1 MAEELESYK
10 KKEDELQ
17 KIFINL
23 KNENRKLHQL
33 ISTSND
39 EIKSLKNSHE
49 DSVNKITQLSKKLK

>member
-17 KIFINL
+17 KILINL
-23 KNENRKLHQL
+23 KDENRKLHQV

-39 EIKSLKNSHE
+39 EIKSLKSSH
-49 DSVNKITQLSKKLK
+49 